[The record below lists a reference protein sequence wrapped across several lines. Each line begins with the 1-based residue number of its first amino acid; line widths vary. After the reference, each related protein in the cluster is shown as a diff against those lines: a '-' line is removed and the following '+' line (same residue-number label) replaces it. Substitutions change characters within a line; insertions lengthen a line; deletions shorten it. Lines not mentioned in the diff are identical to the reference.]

1 MVLPPSAKRGH
12 KRVTRKQIVWF
23 CLKEKSFKN
32 LKPLIYKGFEKL
44 ARLLLSLWHN
54 KNKKQQT
61 NKNKTYRL

>member
-32 LKPLIYKGFEKL
+32 LKQLIYKGF
-44 ARLLLSLWHN
+44 
-54 KNKKQQT
+54 
-61 NKNKTYRL
+61 